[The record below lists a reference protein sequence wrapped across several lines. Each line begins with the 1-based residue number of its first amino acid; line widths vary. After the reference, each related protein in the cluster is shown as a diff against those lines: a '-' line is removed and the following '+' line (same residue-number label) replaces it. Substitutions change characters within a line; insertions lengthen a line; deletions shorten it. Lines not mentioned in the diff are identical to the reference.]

1 VLSLILATG
10 ASLAWG
16 SADFIAGVSC
26 RRLGLLWV
34 LLVSQQLG
42 LVLLLAVLL
51 LIGKATPGWNYVG
64 LAALAGAFNAAA
76 LAAFYR
82 GLARGPIGLVAPIAA
97 TEAII
102 PVAAGLLNGE
112 RPSHV
117 ATLGIA
123 LALGGV
129 MLATTSGGR
138 EGAADRGRSSSPSV
152 ALAVLAAVCFG
163 CFVVALKGASEGG
176 ALWAVTISRVT
187 TIGLLAAAVPATSM
201 TVPLARSDIG
211 PVLAIGALDV
221 AASTVFAVA
230 TTSGALSAV
239 GVLGSLYPVV
249 TLLLAGMLLRERLGG
264 LQRLGTLGALAG
276 VALIT
281 AS

>member
-1 VLSLILATG
+1 MLSLILATG

-42 LVLLLAVLL
+42 LVLLLAVLV
-51 LIGKATPGWNYVG
+51 LIGKATPGGSYVG

-187 TIGLLAAAVPATSM
+187 TVGLLAAAVPATNM
-201 TVPLARSDIG
+201 AFRVARSDIA
-211 PVLAIGALDV
+211 PVIAIGALDV
-221 AASTVFAVA
+221 VASTVFAVA

-249 TLLLAGMLLRERLGG
+249 TLLLAGVLLRERLGG